1 MLKNKRV
8 SVVLAAHNGE
18 RYIGPQI
25 SSILSQ
31 LEENDELI
39 VSVDPSEDRTVSVI
53 QGFQDSRI
61 RMLQGP
67 GQGIVKNFEHG
78 LMASSGDFIF
88 LADQDDVWQPDKV
101 QTVLDVLK
109 QDETLLV
116 LHDCRM
122 TDDALH
128 ELEPSYF
135 RWHRTRGG
143 FWTNILRNSY
153 IGCCMAFR
161 RSLLSEALPF
171 PDSLPMHD
179 QWLGL
184 TAARSGSVVLMYR
197 QLMDYRR
204 HQHNQSSLHHASL
217 PQMLRWRLQLIR
229 ALRERKLL

>member
-122 TDDALH
+122 TMHCMNWSHPISDGT
-128 ELEPSYF
+128 EPEGDSGPISSEIHILAAA
-135 RWHRTRGG
+135 WPSGG
-143 FWTNILRNSY
+143 LFCLRL
-153 IGCCMAFR
+153 CP
-161 RSLLSEALPF
+161 SLTVCPC
-171 PDSLPMHD
+171 
-179 QWLGL
+179 
-184 TAARSGSVVLMYR
+184 TISGW
-197 QLMDYRR
+197 
-204 HQHNQSSLHHASL
+204 A
-217 PQMLRWRLQLIR
+217 
-229 ALRERKLL
+229 